1 MAPKDGSKK
10 VGLVFPLLNF
20 WNRSGLTVSL
30 HMRTEIAAAN
40 SKNSRG
46 LMTKSD
52 NFKYVLKV
60 VQMRG
65 TGSVHVNI
73 FRLHTPENIEM
84 SDDLRQQSTVFEARF
99 SRCRKVA
106 RFSRCRKVLYFLACR
121 VLGSPEQ
128 AHDVV
133 ENCKVT
139 ASRNSPIFEYEG
151 AFRSWLVRILID
163 EALAIVRHRK
173 SKMTNVG
180 KSLEQKAT
188 DKVRDHHKTL
198 TRLS

>member
-1 MAPKDGSKK
+1 
-10 VGLVFPLLNF
+10 
-20 WNRSGLTVSL
+20 VSL

-84 SDDLRQQSTVFEARF
+84 SDDLRQQSTVFE
-99 SRCRKVA
+99 A